1 VECGWKT
8 SAARWCTYVEYTDVD
23 SSSSNSSSNL
33 SCDHDERRGAA
44 SCSVAA
50 AVSGDDQWLL
60 TALSLLFSAGWS
72 VIVVRPCRRRF
83 HQPVRCWRLL
93 VPSPSCCWY
102 WCCWS
107 PTLYPLCPLQSSSAV
122 DAGFDVVSRYS
133 VFRYVVTRWGGG
145 TGLQFLRPTAANFR
159 QKMYKAQNFNFVFK
173 FLQNGALSA
182 LSFVFSN
189 ENFETKDRVFW
200 RANI

>member
-1 VECGWKT
+1 MLTSTGAVT
-8 SAARWCTYVEYTDVD
+8 IMLLVLMLLIADPVSSLSAAKFVGGRCW
-23 SSSSNSSSNL
+23 
-33 SCDHDERRGAA
+33 
-44 SCSVAA
+44 
-50 AVSGDDQWLL
+50 
-60 TALSLLFSAGWS
+60 
-72 VIVVRPCRRRF
+72 
-83 HQPVRCWRLL
+83 VRCGKSLQRIPLRRN
-93 VPSPSCCWY
+93 
-102 WCCWS
+102 
-107 PTLYPLCPLQSSSAV
+107 TL
-122 DAGFDVVSRYS
+122 
-133 VFRYVVTRWGGG
+133 GGG